1 MVVVAV
7 ELMGA
12 APPVEETHAV
22 ADSADN
28 GTGISWERSVR
39 LELCILTANER
50 DDKSAGNGVSSDRRV
65 MVNEHNLANG
75 MSQITIKHEHY
86 AKAYTVDIWSI
97 GTCTICYTRIQTTY
111 VDVGQIIY

>member
-75 MSQITIKHEHY
+75 MSQITIKHEQKH
-86 AKAYTVDIWSI
+86 
-97 GTCTICYTRIQTTY
+97 IQWGLLEHVPFVTLEFKLHM
-111 VDVGQIIY
+111 